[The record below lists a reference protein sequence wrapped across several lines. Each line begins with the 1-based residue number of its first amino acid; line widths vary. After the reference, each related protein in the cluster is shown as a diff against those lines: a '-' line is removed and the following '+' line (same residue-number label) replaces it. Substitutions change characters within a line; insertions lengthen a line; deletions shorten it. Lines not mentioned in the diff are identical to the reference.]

1 MRLVSDS
8 PIPIGQAIQ
17 LAAAK
22 LTVRPDQPPGP
33 PPDYLGMALRNA
45 GIPERYIDRR
55 LDTFEAIPGTE
66 QALAAAHG
74 IVRDALDDQRVSR
87 GMVLVGKAGSGK
99 THLAV
104 GILRAIAEA
113 KRDTDETFS
122 LFRSKFVVVPEFL
135 DTLRERISDPMVRD
149 PLPALMEAPLVVLD
163 DLGREKPTE
172 WVTDRLYV
180 LVNRRY
186 NAKLPTVVTTNYAL
200 SELAQRG
207 YDAMMSRLRD
217 DAAVVTLTASD
228 HRRPTE

>member
-1 MRLVSDS
+1 MTASAVQVADAMR
-8 PIPIGQAIQ
+8 
-17 LAAAK
+17 AAAAR
-22 LTVRPDQPPGP
+22 LTVSPDRPPGP

-55 LDTFEAIPGTE
+55 LETFEDVPGARK
-66 QALAAAHG
+66 ALEAARA
-74 IVRDALDDQRVSR
+74 IVRDALDPHRQSR
-87 GMVLVGKAGSGK
+87 GMVMVGPAGCGK
-99 THLAV
+99 THIAV

-122 LFRSKFVVVPEFL
+122 LFRSRFVVVPELL
-135 DTLRERISDPMVRD
+135 DTLRERIGDPTVRD

-180 LVNRRY
+180 LVNSRY
-186 NAKLPTVVTTNYAL
+186 NAKLPTIVTTNYAL
-200 SELAQRG
+200 SELAARG

-217 DAAVVTLTASD
+217 DATIVTMTAPD
-228 HRRPTE
+228 HRRPS